1 MHLSFTKLNLT
12 QLFKWKIKIAL
23 FYSQE
28 NCITTEKPLLA

>member
-1 MHLSFTKLNLT
+1 MHLSFTKLNLK

-28 NCITTEKPLLA
+28 NSV

>member
-1 MHLSFTKLNLT
+1 MHLSFTKLNLA

-28 NCITTEKPLLA
+28 NFV